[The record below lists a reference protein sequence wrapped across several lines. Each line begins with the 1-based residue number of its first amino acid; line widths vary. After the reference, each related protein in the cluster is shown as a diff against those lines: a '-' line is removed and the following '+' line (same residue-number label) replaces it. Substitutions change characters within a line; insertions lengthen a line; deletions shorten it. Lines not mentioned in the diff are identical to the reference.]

1 MSTRTLLV
9 TFVAPILVTASTCGV
24 SASETLY
31 LFNWTD
37 YIPSKL
43 LEKFENET
51 GIKVVLDTYTSNGTL
66 LAKIEA
72 GGGGYDVAVPSATVI
87 PSMIASGKLLEI
99 DAKQMPNFHNVRK
112 PFDTLSGDPERKYT
126 VPYTWGMTGIVYDS
140 DKVSLGQNADSWK
153 SVFEPEASLRGRIG
167 MPKQDGAYNA
177 AAYYVGASPCTD
189 SVEDAQKIYA
199 VLDAQ
204 KPYVKLYADG
214 GWVDRIVAGE
224 VDVALMINGDF
235 RRAQRRK
242 PSLRFVIPKEGVGV
256 WMDNFVVLKSA
267 QNVTAAKTFMNW
279 MLEPENAA
287 AATNFTGDGSA
298 VSGIEPY
305 VSEEMRADAT
315 IQVPDSY
322 ADRLKPLVQ
331 CSATAND
338 LRSKVRTKLMQ

>member
-1 MSTRTLLV
+1 MSIRALLACLIA
-9 TFVAPILVTASTCGV
+9 TTVAIT
-24 SASETLY
+24 SAGPTSAAETLY

-37 YIPSKL
+37 YIPPRL
-43 LEKFENET
+43 LEKFESET

-72 GGGGYDVAVPSATVI
+72 GGGGYDIAVPSATVI

-99 DAKQMPNFHNVRK
+99 DARQLKNFPNIRK
-112 PFDTLSGDPERKYT
+112 PFDTLAGDPERKYT

-140 DKVSLGQNADSWK
+140 AKVSLGDNADSWK
-153 SVFEPEASLRGRIG
+153 SVFEPEAALRGRIG

-177 AAYYVGASPCTD
+177 AAYYVGASPCTE

-235 RRAQRRK
+235 RRAQQKK
-242 PSLRFVIPKEGVGV
+242 PSLKFVIPKEGVGV
-256 WMDNFVVLKSA
+256 WMDNFVVLRSA
-267 QNVTAAKTFMNW
+267 QNVAAAKTFLNW

-287 AATNFTGDGSA
+287 AATNFTGDGPT
-298 VSGIEPY
+298 VSRTEPY

-322 ADRLKPLVQ
+322 SGRLKPLVQ
-331 CSATAND
+331 CSASATD
-338 LRSKVRTKLMQ
+338 LRSKVRTRLMQ